1 MAENETQWQA
11 QLDDAMKKILNREKF
26 SYDLNGDALYQQLRD
41 KYIQQGKM
49 AMKDTIGRASAMTG
63 GYGNSY
69 AQSIGQQAYDAQL
82 QDLNDIVPELYQLAL
97 DKYNTESGKKYTKNP
112 ETGKIEEVVED
123 AGIPADIS
131 KKASTFT
138 NNDDLADWAYGMAS
152 AGAIT
157 EEQADQLI
165 TDNMDRNEKYT
176 EQTDEQGNKTRVAS
190 YSQMMENFDA
200 WERVTKGG
208 VNLLGIDKDAVVR
221 SPDGKTMTLLELKQ
235 KLIDEGMDETAA
247 QNKIKALQQKLGISY
262 NWLFG
267 W

>member
-97 DKYNTESGKKYTKNP
+97 DKYNTEGQDAYNRYAMLSERTQTESEQPNIFATPTTP
-112 ETGKIEEVVED
+112 E
-123 AGIPADIS
+123 IPTDIINAVKGAKTNQQKADILAGYVNDGVIDS
-131 KKASTFT
+131 DQAAQLLADHGNVTKDLKDRTWTQVYDGGINWWGGVDNDAEVKDQYGKTYRL
-138 NNDDLADWAYGMAS
+138 DDLV
-152 AGAIT
+152 
-157 EEQADQLI
+157 
-165 TDNMDRNEKYT
+165 
-176 EQTDEQGNKTRVAS
+176 DELVK
-190 YSQMMENFDA
+190 
-200 WERVTKGG
+200 
-208 VNLLGIDKDAVVR
+208 
-221 SPDGKTMTLLELKQ
+221 
-235 KLIDEGMDETAA
+235 EGMTKKEATEFVEKFYD
-247 QNKIKALQQKLGISY
+247 
-262 NWLFG
+262 
-267 W
+267 